1 MSQNKNIRSL
11 IKIVALTFLMS
22 GGSFY
27 LHAGT
32 EPFKVQLDLNESDS
46 FRLKVTIQTPKIDL
60 PKVRFVIPSNVPGC
74 ISELKTGKL
83 FSDIKAYDIDGHEI
97 EVKRMSINEFEI
109 YPSKKL
115 VRIEYYV
122 HDSWHYE
129 EPAILMRQ
137 LGTSFI
143 KGKQFLLNFHAI
155 VGYIEGYEDYNYKL
169 EITRPP
175 LLSGSSSIMLRK
187 GIHTDSADVPNY
199 LALLDNPIM
208 YTKNKEAGY
217 IVGHTHYHICL
228 YSENDSVKL
237 QDVNRILK
245 TVSEGVDE
253 FCGGLNV
260 KDYYFLV
267 NYVNPAH
274 NKVVSEEE
282 YGAVEHSGS
291 SVYYFSEGNTRLKI
305 LRDLQY
311 TSAHELFHLF
321 EPINLKTDMTNKLNM
336 RAKMQTENLW
346 LYEGFTEYFSLLMQ
360 YQKELISEQEFITE
374 VRNKITLAQYY
385 EPYSLSQQSE
395 KCYLEGNEKAY
406 QNFYLK
412 GALVAMMLDLKLI
425 KVSKGTMDLKSLMI
439 DLKNNTKVNYVI
451 KDEAVIPEMVKY
463 SYPEVQEFFD
473 SYVKGTKTIDYNEFL
488 STVGWKYEVQKI
500 DTERLFVNAT
510 YRYTKSTKEFY
521 VTNITLDQMGMRE
534 GDILVAVNGKPVTKE
549 NIQSLLE
556 KYSNRNN
563 SKDVVFTV
571 KRGGQQIDLT
581 GSPLTV
587 TRNQKNIIIVEK
599 KVNNEKK
606 TFRKKYS
613 SGGLH
618 KNKSFKE

>member
-1 MSQNKNIRSL
+1 MSQNNNIRSL
-11 IKIVALTFLMS
+11 IKIIALTILLS
-22 GGSFY
+22 GGPFY
-27 LHAGT
+27 LHAGV
-32 EPFKVQLDLNESDS
+32 EPFKVLLNLNESDS
-46 FRLKVTIQTPKIDL
+46 FRLKVIIQTPKIDL

-83 FSDIKAYDIDGHEI
+83 FSDIKAYDIEGHEI

-122 HDSWHYE
+122 HDSWHSE
-129 EPAILMRQ
+129 DPAIIMRQ

-169 EITRPP
+169 EITRPTI
-175 LLSGSSSIMLRK
+175 LSGSSSIIFRK
-187 GIHTDSADVPNY
+187 GINTDSADVPTY
-199 LALLDNPIM
+199 LALLDNPVM

-217 IVGHTHYHICL
+217 IVGKTHYHICL
-228 YSENDSVKL
+228 YSENDSVKI
-237 QDVNRILK
+237 QEINKILK

-274 NKVVSEEE
+274 NKVVSEDE

-291 SVYYFSEGNTRLKI
+291 SVYYFSESSGKFKI
-305 LRDLQY
+305 LRDIQY

-321 EPINLKTDMTNKLNM
+321 EPLNLKTDLTSKLNM

-360 YQKELISEQEFITE
+360 YQKELISEQEFIME
-374 VRNKITLAQYY
+374 IRNKISLAQYF
-385 EPYSLSQQSE
+385 EPYSLTRQSE
-395 KCYLEGNEKAY
+395 KCYLDGNQKAY
-406 QNFYLK
+406 QDFYLK

-425 KVSKGTMDLKSLMI
+425 KISKGTMDLKSLMI
-439 DLKNNTKVNYVI
+439 DLKNNTKKNYVV

-473 SYVKGTKTIDYNEFL
+473 SYVRGTKTIDYNEFL

-510 YRYTKSTKEFY
+510 YRYTKTSKEFY

-534 GDILVAVNGKPVTKE
+534 GDILVAINGKPVTKE
-549 NIQSLLE
+549 NLQILLE
-556 KYSNRNN
+556 KYSDRNN

-581 GSPLTV
+581 GNPLTI

-599 KVNNEKK
+599 KVNPEKK
-606 TFRKKYS
+606 TYRQKYS

-618 KNKSFKE
+618 KNKAYKD

>member
-1 MSQNKNIRSL
+1 MPQNKNIRSL
-11 IKIVALTFLMS
+11 IKIVALTFLLS

-27 LHAGT
+27 LHAGV
-32 EPFKVQLDLNESDS
+32 EPFKVQLNLNESDS
-46 FRLKVTIQTPKIDL
+46 FKLKVTIQTPKIDL

-74 ISELKTGKL
+74 ISELKTGRL
-83 FSDIKAYDIDGHEI
+83 FSDIKAYDIEGHEI

-122 HDSWHYE
+122 HDSWHSE
-129 EPAILMRQ
+129 DPAILMRQ

-169 EITRPP
+169 EITRHTG
-175 LLSGSSSIMLRK
+175 LSGSSSIMLRK
-187 GIHTDSADVPNY
+187 GINTDSADVSNY

-217 IVGHTHYHICL
+217 IVGRTHYHICL

-245 TVSEGVDE
+245 TVSEGADE

-291 SVYYFSEGNTRLKI
+291 SVYYFSEGNSRLKI

-321 EPINLKTDMTNKLNM
+321 EPINLKTDLTSKLNM
-336 RAKMQTENLW
+336 RAKVQTENLW

-374 VRNKITLAQYY
+374 IRNKITLAQYY
-385 EPYSLSQQSE
+385 EPYSLTQQSE

-439 DLKNNTKVNYVI
+439 DLKNNTKLNYVI

-473 SYVKGTKTIDYNEFL
+473 SYVKGTKPMDYNEFL
-488 STVGWKYEVQKI
+488 STVGWKYEIQKI
-500 DTERLFVNAT
+500 DTEKLVVNAT